1 MHRYKSARWDH
12 TRQTALRLAGY
23 VCQECKR
30 HGRTTPDRLHV
41 HHINPRDERPDL
53 FYDQRNLY
61 VLCQEHH
68 NAMENRTTGGL
79 TVKGENLRR
88 RLNRHRGIPPH

>member
-1 MHRYKSARWDH
+1 MRRYKSARWEQ

-30 HGRTTPDRLHV
+30 HGVTSPDNLHV
-41 HHINPRDERPDL
+41 HHINPRDARPDL

-61 VLCQEHH
+61 VLCQRHH
-68 NAMENRTTGGL
+68 NEMEDRTTGDL
-79 TVKGENLRR
+79 TRKGALLRD
-88 RLNRHRGIPPH
+88 RLNRRRGIPPL